1 MSGSF
6 WGVRI
11 LFALTAAVFGL
22 FGFDGMVDLFNLS
35 LLPRKK
41 WKARAAKMR
50 WLPRLLML
58 HVQPLRTKD
67 ARFCI
72 FRVSA
77 VLWMVC
83 VPHELLLS
91 WLPLFPPVRIV
102 CALCWALLAV
112 CIVWGELRDLKKRY
126 KTVWV
131 LFSRRNDRRAVDS
144 TVLCLLSAIIPL
156 GAACCYLTIH

>member
-83 VPHELLLS
+83 VPHELLLRGCRY
-91 WLPLFPPVRIV
+91 F
-102 CALCWALLAV
+102 
-112 CIVWGELRDLKKRY
+112 LR
-126 KTVWV
+126 
-131 LFSRRNDRRAVDS
+131 
-144 TVLCLLSAIIPL
+144 
-156 GAACCYLTIH
+156 